1 MTFKEVLKQKVPAHL
16 QQTPEFPIIM
26 KMVGEAKITGPES
39 MRHWLSV
46 EMQKCKN
53 DLKELDQAGSTSNR
67 KRVRCADRIKLLKL
81 VQDKIAPYVK

>member
-26 KMVGEAKITGPES
+26 KMIQGEKITGAES
-39 MRHWLSV
+39 LRHWLNV

-53 DLKELDQAGSTSNR
+53 DLKEFDQAGSTMNR
-67 KRVRCADRIKLLKL
+67 KRVRCADKMQLLNL
-81 VQDKIAPYVK
+81 VQDKILPYVK